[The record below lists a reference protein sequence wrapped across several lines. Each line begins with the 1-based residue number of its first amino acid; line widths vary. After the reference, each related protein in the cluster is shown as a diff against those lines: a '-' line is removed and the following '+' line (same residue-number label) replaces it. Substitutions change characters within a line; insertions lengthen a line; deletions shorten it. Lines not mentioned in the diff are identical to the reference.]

1 MKRIFLA
8 LALAAFLP
16 FAASGQE
23 DDSRPDAGGIKVSL
37 GPSYRHFRN
46 VHFEKVA
53 TPAYKGFLD
62 AYGNLH
68 DYAGIRHY
76 VDSQI
81 GTSGPLRFLD
91 VTVVDFGSTAI
102 GSHGGYGDG
111 ESTGFNLG
119 LAVPLWKNESLSLNA
134 VVNFQYF
141 SLSSSAG
148 NAFHSPGNA
157 CIEHYFTGSVAAPYT
172 DPSDLVLGLSGN
184 ARSRFAL
191 DLFVFDAGFSLGY
204 NLWDRL
210 TTYLS
215 GGPSLSLADME
226 SSTYATLATDGTQPA
241 VHREEKKERECEWGL
256 YAAIGAAYQISK
268 TVGLAAEFR
277 YDEAF
282 GTVGTRLAKQDLDG
296 WGGTL
301 KLLFTF

>member
-16 FAASGQE
+16 FAAYGQE
-23 DDSRPDAGGIKVSL
+23 EASRPAAGGLKFSL
-37 GPSYRHFRN
+37 GPSYRHFRS
-46 VHFEKVA
+46 VSFEKVA

-68 DYAGIRHY
+68 DYAGIRNY

-81 GTSGPLRFLD
+81 GTSGPLRSLD
-91 VTVVDFGSTAI
+91 VTVVDFGGTAI
-102 GSHGGYGDG
+102 GSRGGYGDG

-119 LAVPLWKNESLSLNA
+119 LAIPLWKNESLSLNA
-134 VVNFQYF
+134 VANFQYF

-148 NAFHSPGNA
+148 NAFHRPGNA
-157 CIEHYFTGSVAAPYT
+157 YIEHYFTGSTAAPYT
-172 DPSDLVLGLSGN
+172 DPSDFALGFHGN
-184 ARSRFAL
+184 SRSHFSL

-204 NLWDRL
+204 HPWEKL

-226 SSTYATLATDGTQPA
+226 SSTYATLAIDGAQPA
-241 VHREEKKERECEWGL
+241 VRREEKKEREWEWGL
-256 YAAIGAAYQISK
+256 YAAIGAAYQISE
-268 TVGLAAEFR
+268 TFGLAAEFR

-301 KLLFTF
+301 KFLFAF